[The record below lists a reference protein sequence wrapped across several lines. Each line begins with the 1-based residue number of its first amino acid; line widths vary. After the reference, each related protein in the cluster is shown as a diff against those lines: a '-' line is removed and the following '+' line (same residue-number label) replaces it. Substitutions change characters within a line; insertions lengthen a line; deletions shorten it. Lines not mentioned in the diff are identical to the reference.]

1 MAVPVVYIEAGV
13 REATVKIL
21 ITAGGSREAMDD
33 VRYLGNRST
42 GRTGALI
49 AAEAVRRFHTV
60 YLLKG
65 EGSISPAPWADDTG
79 LLQQVTYTSAT
90 DLLEKGLE
98 LMGRHTFDAIIAAA
112 AVADFAPERQKGKVS
127 SNRDEWTL
135 VLRPTP
141 KVIDRLAASAPQAT
155 LVIFKLEA
163 TQEQHQLVVRA
174 QATMNRVG
182 ADLAVANFAAGMGR
196 DDHPALLVE
205 PDGSTRSVEHRD
217 HLALSLVQ
225 WLEERTQL

>member
-1 MAVPVVYIEAGV
+1 MALRVVYTEAGV

-21 ITAGGSREAMDD
+21 ITAGGSREAIDD

-65 EGSISPAPWADDTG
+65 EGSISPAPWAADTG
-79 LLQQVTYTSAT
+79 LLQQVGYDSAS
-90 DLLEKGLE
+90 DLLEKGLD
-98 LMGRHTFDAIIAAA
+98 LLRRHTFDAIIAAA
-112 AVADFAPERQKGKVS
+112 AVADFAPERQEGKVS
-127 SNRDEWTL
+127 SQRDEWTL

-141 KVIDRLAASAPQAT
+141 KVVDQLAAAAPQAT
-155 LVIFKLEA
+155 LVVFKLEA
-163 TQEQHQLVVRA
+163 AKEQQDLVARA
-174 QATMNRVG
+174 QTTMKRVG
-182 ADLAVANFAAGMGR
+182 ANLAVANFAAGMGR

-205 PDGSTRSVEHRD
+205 PDGSVQPVDHRD
-217 HLALSLVQ
+217 HLAQSLVQ
-225 WLEERTQL
+225 WLEERR